1 MYLLCDEKHVYVFSD
16 YRVEAYDKLALVN
29 SEEKNLLWKSEKLK
43 ENLNKLVNSKD
54 HIYGIGKNLL
64 VKVSKTDGSTEWLT
78 FNEDLVDIFCTYG
91 DLYLLSKTSLFRM
104 PIDKF
109 AHAGVKRLSVS
120 DLMEKPF
127 LCFCASDEHIYLAS
141 TNYLYMVE
149 RNGGKRVE
157 KALTDVCILLI
168 SEEGPI
174 AIKSDGKILNMDE
187 GLQVVSSGEFDGE
200 PIKAE
205 YNVYHTF
212 LLTSTGLHVFGTAGN
227 RIAHISD
234 SKYISFAEGL
244 NHIYLYKEDG
254 LHVASKIDLLGDN
267 YQNVDLA
274 TVSAILF
281 ASLMLFEKE
290 KGSKVSIK
298 ERHGFLD
305 IRVDG
310 KAINMEKLVFRLS
323 KYFPE
328 VFILFSNIGY
338 YKSLLEFGMRFELI
352 KREADSLILNED
364 TLNHLVKKHSAFET
378 FHKDIVSLVSSCL
391 L

>member
-1 MYLLCDEKHVYVFSD
+1 MYLLCDEKRVYVSTN
-16 YRVEAYDKLALVN
+16 YRVEAYDKPTLVN
-29 SEEKNLLWKSEKLK
+29 SEEKHLLWKSEKLK
-43 ENLNKLVNSKD
+43 ENLNKLVNAKEY
-54 HIYGIGKNLL
+54 IYGIGKNLL
-64 VKVSKTDGSTEWLT
+64 VRVGKTDGSTEELV
-78 FNEDLVDIFCTYG
+78 FNEDLVDIFCTYS

-109 AHAGVKRLSVS
+109 THAEIKRLSVS

-127 LCFCASDEHIYLAS
+127 SCFCASDEYIYLAS
-141 TNYLYMVE
+141 KSYLYKIG
-149 RNGGKRVE
+149 RNGEKKAE
-157 KALTDVCILLI
+157 KALTDVRILLI

-174 AIKSDGKILNMDE
+174 AIKGNGNVLNMDE
-187 GLQVVSSGEFDGE
+187 GIQVVSSGEFDGE

-254 LHVASKIDLLGDN
+254 LHVASKMDILGDN

-274 TVSAILF
+274 TVSAILW

-290 KGSKVSIK
+290 KGAKVSVK

-305 IRVDG
+305 MRVDET
-310 KAINMEKLVFRLS
+310 AINMEKLVFKLS
-323 KYFPE
+323 KYFPD
-328 VFILFSNIGY
+328 VFVLFSNIGY
-338 YKSLLEFGMRFELI
+338 YESLLEFATRFELI
-352 KREADSLILNED
+352 KREDDNLILNED
-364 TLNHLVKKHSAFET
+364 MLNHLVKKHSAFET
-378 FHKDIVSLVSSCL
+378 FRKDIVSLVSSCL

>member
-1 MYLLCDEKHVYVFSD
+1 MYLLCDEKRVYVSTN
-16 YRVEAYDKLALVN
+16 YRVEAYDKPTLVN
-29 SEEKNLLWKSEKLK
+29 SEEKHLLWKSEKLK
-43 ENLNKLVNSKD
+43 ENLNKLVNAKD
-54 HIYGIGKNLL
+54 YIYGIGKNLL
-64 VKVSKTDGSTEWLT
+64 VRVGKTDGSTEELV
-78 FNEDLVDIFCTYG
+78 FNEDLVDIFCTYS

-109 AHAGVKRLSVS
+109 THAEIKRLSVS

-127 LCFCASDEHIYLAS
+127 SCFCASDEYIYLAS
-141 TNYLYMVE
+141 KSYLYKMG
-149 RNGGKRVE
+149 RNGEKKAE
-157 KALTDVCILLI
+157 KALTDVRILLI

-174 AIKSDGKILNMDE
+174 AIKGNGNVLNMDE
-187 GLQVVSSGEFDGE
+187 GIQVVSSGEFDGE

-244 NHIYLYKEDG
+244 NHLYLYKEDG
-254 LHVASKIDLLGDN
+254 LHVASKMDILGDN

-274 TVSAILF
+274 TVSAILW

-290 KGSKVSIK
+290 KGAKVSVK

-305 IRVDG
+305 MRVDET
-310 KAINMEKLVFRLS
+310 AINMEKLVFKLS
-323 KYFPE
+323 KYFPD
-328 VFILFSNIGY
+328 VFVLFSNIGY
-338 YKSLLEFGMRFELI
+338 YESLLEFATRFEII
-352 KREADSLILNED
+352 KREDDNLILNED
-364 TLNHLVKKHSAFET
+364 MLNHLVKKHSAFET
-378 FHKDIVSLVSSCL
+378 FRKDIVSLVSSCL

>member
-1 MYLLCDEKHVYVFSD
+1 MYLLCDEKRVYVSTN
-16 YRVEAYDKLALVN
+16 YRVEAYDKPTLVN
-29 SEEKNLLWKSEKLK
+29 SEEKHLLWKSEKLK
-43 ENLNKLVNSKD
+43 ENLNKLVNAKEY
-54 HIYGIGKNLL
+54 IYGIGKNLL
-64 VKVSKTDGSTEWLT
+64 VRVGKTDGSTEELV
-78 FNEDLVDIFCTYG
+78 FNEDLVDIFCTYS
-91 DLYLLSKTSLFRM
+91 DLYFLSKTSLFRM

-109 AHAGVKRLSVS
+109 THAEIKRLSVS

-127 LCFCASDEHIYLAS
+127 SCFCASDEYIYLAS
-141 TNYLYMVE
+141 KSYLYKMG
-149 RNGGKRVE
+149 RNGEKKAE
-157 KALTDVCILLI
+157 KALTDVRILLI

-174 AIKSDGKILNMDE
+174 AIKGNGNVLNMDE
-187 GLQVVSSGEFDGE
+187 GIQVVSSGEFDGE

-244 NHIYLYKEDG
+244 NHLYLYKEDG
-254 LHVASKIDLLGDN
+254 LHVASKMDILGDN

-274 TVSAILF
+274 TVSAILW

-290 KGSKVSIK
+290 KGAQVSVK

-305 IRVDG
+305 MRVDET
-310 KAINMEKLVFRLS
+310 AINMEKLVFKLS
-323 KYFPE
+323 KYFPD
-328 VFILFSNIGY
+328 VFVLFSNIGY
-338 YKSLLEFGMRFELI
+338 YESLLEFATRFELI
-352 KREADSLILNED
+352 KREDDNLILNED
-364 TLNHLVKKHSAFET
+364 MLNHLVKKHSAFET
-378 FHKDIVSLVSSCL
+378 FRKDIVSLVSSCL

>member
-1 MYLLCDEKHVYVFSD
+1 VYVSTN
-16 YRVEAYDKLALVN
+16 YRVEAYDKPTLVN
-29 SEEKNLLWKSEKLK
+29 SEEKHLLWKSEKLK
-43 ENLNKLVNSKD
+43 ENLNKLVNAKD
-54 HIYGIGKNLL
+54 YIYGIGKNLL
-64 VKVSKTDGSTEWLT
+64 VRVGKTDGSTEELV
-78 FNEDLVDIFCTYG
+78 FNEDLVDIFCTYS

-109 AHAGVKRLSVS
+109 THAEIKRLSVS

-127 LCFCASDEHIYLAS
+127 SCFCASDEYIYLAS
-141 TNYLYMVE
+141 KSYLYKMG
-149 RNGGKRVE
+149 RNGEKKAE
-157 KALTDVCILLI
+157 KALTDVRILLI

-174 AIKSDGKILNMDE
+174 AIKGNGNVLNMDE
-187 GLQVVSSGEFDGE
+187 GIQVVSSGEFDGE

-244 NHIYLYKEDG
+244 NHLYLYKEDG
-254 LHVASKIDLLGDN
+254 LHVASKMDILGDN

-274 TVSAILF
+274 TVSAILW

-290 KGSKVSIK
+290 KGAKVSVK

-305 IRVDG
+305 MRVDET
-310 KAINMEKLVFRLS
+310 AINMEKLVFKLS
-323 KYFPE
+323 KYFPD
-328 VFILFSNIGY
+328 VFVLFSNIGY
-338 YKSLLEFGMRFELI
+338 YESLLEFATRFELI
-352 KREADSLILNED
+352 KREDDNLILNED
-364 TLNHLVKKHSAFET
+364 MLNHLVKKHSAFET
-378 FHKDIVSLVSSCL
+378 FRKDIVSLVSSCL

>member
-1 MYLLCDEKHVYVFSD
+1 MYLLCDEKRVYVSTN
-16 YRVEAYDKLALVN
+16 YRVEAYDKPTLVN
-29 SEEKNLLWKSEKLK
+29 SEEKHLLWKSEKLK
-43 ENLNKLVNSKD
+43 ENLNKLVNAKEY
-54 HIYGIGKNLL
+54 IYGIGKNLL
-64 VKVSKTDGSTEWLT
+64 VRVGKTDESTEELV
-78 FNEDLVDIFCTYG
+78 FNEDLVDIFCTYS

-109 AHAGVKRLSVS
+109 THAEIKRLSVS

-127 LCFCASDEHIYLAS
+127 SCFCASDEYIYLAS
-141 TNYLYMVE
+141 KSYLYKIG
-149 RNGGKRVE
+149 RNGEKKAE
-157 KALTDVCILLI
+157 KALTDVRILLI

-174 AIKSDGKILNMDE
+174 AIKGNGNVLNMDE
-187 GLQVVSSGEFDGE
+187 GIQVVSSGEFDGE

-244 NHIYLYKEDG
+244 NHLYLYKEDG
-254 LHVASKIDLLGDN
+254 LHVASKMDILGDN
-267 YQNVDLA
+267 YQNVDLT
-274 TVSAILF
+274 TVSAILW

-290 KGSKVSIK
+290 KGAKVSVK

-305 IRVDG
+305 MRVDET
-310 KAINMEKLVFRLS
+310 AINMEKLVFKLS
-323 KYFPE
+323 KYFPD
-328 VFILFSNIGY
+328 VFVLFSNIGY
-338 YKSLLEFGMRFELI
+338 YESLLEFATRFELI
-352 KREADSLILNED
+352 KREDDNLILNED
-364 TLNHLVKKHSAFET
+364 MLNHLVKKHSAFET
-378 FHKDIVSLVSSCL
+378 FRKDIVSLVSSCL

>member
-1 MYLLCDEKHVYVFSD
+1 MYLLCDEKRVYVSTN
-16 YRVEAYDKLALVN
+16 YRVEAYDKPTLVN
-29 SEEKNLLWKSEKLK
+29 SEEKHLLWKSEKLK
-43 ENLNKLVNSKD
+43 ENLNKLVNAKD
-54 HIYGIGKNLL
+54 YIYGIGKNLL
-64 VKVSKTDGSTEWLT
+64 VRVGKTDGSTEELV
-78 FNEDLVDIFCTYG
+78 FNEDLVDIFCTYS

-109 AHAGVKRLSVS
+109 THAEIKRLSVS

-127 LCFCASDEHIYLAS
+127 SCFCASDEYIYLAS
-141 TNYLYMVE
+141 KSYLYKIG
-149 RNGGKRVE
+149 RNGEKKAE
-157 KALTDVCILLI
+157 KALTDVRILLI

-174 AIKSDGKILNMDE
+174 AIKGNGNVLNMDE
-187 GLQVVSSGEFDGE
+187 GIQVVSSGEFDGE

-244 NHIYLYKEDG
+244 NHLYLYKEDG
-254 LHVASKIDLLGDN
+254 LHVASKMDILGDN

-274 TVSAILF
+274 TVSAILW

-290 KGSKVSIK
+290 KGSKVSVK

-305 IRVDG
+305 MRVDET
-310 KAINMEKLVFRLS
+310 AINMEKLVFKLS
-323 KYFPE
+323 KYFPD
-328 VFILFSNIGY
+328 VFVLFSNIGY
-338 YKSLLEFGMRFELI
+338 YESLLEFATRFELI
-352 KREADSLILNED
+352 KREDDNLILNED
-364 TLNHLVKKHSAFET
+364 MLNHLVKKHSAFET
-378 FHKDIVSLVSSCL
+378 FRKDIVSLVSSCL

>member
-1 MYLLCDEKHVYVFSD
+1 MYLLCDEKRVYVSTN
-16 YRVEAYDKLALVN
+16 YRVEAYDKPTLVN
-29 SEEKNLLWKSEKLK
+29 SEEKHLLWKSEKLK
-43 ENLNKLVNSKD
+43 ENLNKLVNAKD
-54 HIYGIGKNLL
+54 YIYGIGKNLL
-64 VKVSKTDGSTEWLT
+64 VRVGKTDGSTEELV
-78 FNEDLVDIFCTYG
+78 FNEDLVDIFCTYS

-109 AHAGVKRLSVS
+109 THAEIKRLSVS

-127 LCFCASDEHIYLAS
+127 SCFCASDEYIYLAS
-141 TNYLYMVE
+141 KSYLYKMG
-149 RNGGKRVE
+149 RNGEKKAE
-157 KALTDVCILLI
+157 KALTDVRILLI

-174 AIKSDGKILNMDE
+174 AIKGNGNVLNMDE
-187 GLQVVSSGEFDGE
+187 GIQVVSSGEFDGE

-244 NHIYLYKEDG
+244 NHLYLYKEDG
-254 LHVASKIDLLGDN
+254 LHVASKMDILGDN

-274 TVSAILF
+274 TVSAILW

-290 KGSKVSIK
+290 KGAKVSVK

-305 IRVDG
+305 MRVDET
-310 KAINMEKLVFRLS
+310 AINMEKLVFRLS
-323 KYFPE
+323 KYFPD
-328 VFILFSNIGY
+328 VFVLFSNIGY
-338 YKSLLEFGMRFELI
+338 YESLLEFGTRFELI
-352 KREADSLILNED
+352 KREDDNLILNED
-364 TLNHLVKKHSAFET
+364 MLNHLVKKHSAFET
-378 FHKDIVSLVSSCL
+378 FRKDIVSLVSSCL

>member
-1 MYLLCDEKHVYVFSD
+1 MYLLCDEKRVYVSTN
-16 YRVEAYDKLALVN
+16 YRVEAYDKPTLVN
-29 SEEKNLLWKSEKLK
+29 SEEKHLLWKSEKLK
-43 ENLNKLVNSKD
+43 ENLNKLVNAKEY
-54 HIYGIGKNLL
+54 IYGIGKNLL
-64 VKVSKTDGSTEWLT
+64 VRVGKTDGSTEELV
-78 FNEDLVDIFCTYG
+78 FNEDLVDIFCTYS

-109 AHAGVKRLSVS
+109 THAEIKRLSVS

-127 LCFCASDEHIYLAS
+127 SCFCASDEYIYLAS
-141 TNYLYMVE
+141 KSYLYKIG
-149 RNGGKRVE
+149 RNGEKKAE
-157 KALTDVCILLI
+157 KALTDVRILLI

-174 AIKSDGKILNMDE
+174 AIKGNGNVLNMDE
-187 GLQVVSSGEFDGE
+187 GIQVVSSGEFDGE

-244 NHIYLYKEDG
+244 NHLYLYKEDG
-254 LHVASKIDLLGDN
+254 LHVASKMDILGDN

-274 TVSAILF
+274 TVSAILW

-290 KGSKVSIK
+290 KGSKVSVK

-305 IRVDG
+305 MRVDET
-310 KAINMEKLVFRLS
+310 AINMEKLVFKLS
-323 KYFPE
+323 KYFPD
-328 VFILFSNIGY
+328 VFVLFSNIGY
-338 YKSLLEFGMRFELI
+338 YESLLEFATRFELI
-352 KREADSLILNED
+352 KREDDNLILNED
-364 TLNHLVKKHSAFET
+364 MLNHLVKKHSAFET
-378 FHKDIVSLVSSCL
+378 FRKDIVSLVSSCL

>member
-1 MYLLCDEKHVYVFSD
+1 MYLLCDEKRVYVSTN
-16 YRVEAYDKLALVN
+16 YRVEAYDKPTLVN
-29 SEEKNLLWKSEKLK
+29 SEEKHLLWKSEKLK
-43 ENLNKLVNSKD
+43 ENLNKLVNAKEY
-54 HIYGIGKNLL
+54 IYGIGKNLL
-64 VKVSKTDGSTEWLT
+64 VRVGKTDGSTEELV
-78 FNEDLVDIFCTYG
+78 FNEDLVDIFCTYS

-109 AHAGVKRLSVS
+109 THAEIKRLSVS

-127 LCFCASDEHIYLAS
+127 SCFCASDEYIYLAS
-141 TNYLYMVE
+141 KSYLYKIG
-149 RNGGKRVE
+149 RNGEKKAE
-157 KALTDVCILLI
+157 KALTDVRILLI
-168 SEEGPI
+168 SEEGLI
-174 AIKSDGKILNMDE
+174 AIKGNGNVLNMDE
-187 GLQVVSSGEFDGE
+187 GIQVVSSGEFDGE

-244 NHIYLYKEDG
+244 NHLYLYKEDG
-254 LHVASKIDLLGDN
+254 LHVASKMDILGDN

-274 TVSAILF
+274 TVSAILC

-290 KGSKVSIK
+290 KGSKVSVK

-305 IRVDG
+305 MRVDET
-310 KAINMEKLVFRLS
+310 AINMEKLVFKLS
-323 KYFPE
+323 KYFPD
-328 VFILFSNIGY
+328 VFVLFSNIGY
-338 YKSLLEFGMRFELI
+338 YESLLEFATRFELI
-352 KREADSLILNED
+352 KREDDNLILNED
-364 TLNHLVKKHSAFET
+364 MLNHLVKKHSAFET
-378 FHKDIVSLVSSCL
+378 FRKDIVSLVSSCL

>member
-1 MYLLCDEKHVYVFSD
+1 MYLLCDEKRVYVSTN
-16 YRVEAYDKLALVN
+16 YRVEAYDKPTLVN
-29 SEEKNLLWKSEKLK
+29 SEEKHLLWKSEKLK
-43 ENLNKLVNSKD
+43 ENLNKLVNAKD
-54 HIYGIGKNLL
+54 YIYGIGKNLL
-64 VKVSKTDGSTEWLT
+64 VRVGKTDGSTEELV
-78 FNEDLVDIFCTYG
+78 FNEDLVDIFCTYS

-109 AHAGVKRLSVS
+109 THAEIKRLSVS

-127 LCFCASDEHIYLAS
+127 SCFCASDEYIYLAS
-141 TNYLYMVE
+141 KSYLYKIG
-149 RNGGKRVE
+149 RNGEKKAE
-157 KALTDVCILLI
+157 KALTDVRILLI

-174 AIKSDGKILNMDE
+174 AIKGNGNVLNMDE
-187 GLQVVSSGEFDGE
+187 GIQVVSSGEFDGE

-244 NHIYLYKEDG
+244 NHLYLYKEDG
-254 LHVASKIDLLGDN
+254 LHVASKMDILGDN

-274 TVSAILF
+274 TVSAILW

-290 KGSKVSIK
+290 KGAKVSVK

-305 IRVDG
+305 MRVDET
-310 KAINMEKLVFRLS
+310 AINMEKLVFKLS
-323 KYFPE
+323 KYFPD
-328 VFILFSNIGY
+328 VFVLFSNIGY
-338 YKSLLEFGMRFELI
+338 YESLLEFATRFELI
-352 KREADSLILNED
+352 KREDDNLILNED
-364 TLNHLVKKHSAFET
+364 MLNHLVKKHSAFET
-378 FHKDIVSLVSSCL
+378 FRKDIVSLVSSCL

>member
-1 MYLLCDEKHVYVFSD
+1 MYLLCDEKRVYVSTN
-16 YRVEAYDKLALVN
+16 YRVEAYDKPTLVN
-29 SEEKNLLWKSEKLK
+29 SEEKHLLWKSEKLK
-43 ENLNKLVNSKD
+43 ENLNKLVNAKEY
-54 HIYGIGKNLL
+54 IYGIGKNLL
-64 VKVSKTDGSTEWLT
+64 VRVGKTDGSTEELV
-78 FNEDLVDIFCTYG
+78 FNEDLVDIFCTYS

-109 AHAGVKRLSVS
+109 THAEIKRLSVS

-127 LCFCASDEHIYLAS
+127 SCFCASDEYIYLAS
-141 TNYLYMVE
+141 KSYLYKIG
-149 RNGGKRVE
+149 RNGEKKAE
-157 KALTDVCILLI
+157 KALTDVRILLI

-174 AIKSDGKILNMDE
+174 AIKGNGNVLNMDE
-187 GLQVVSSGEFDGE
+187 GIQVVSSGEFDGE

-244 NHIYLYKEDG
+244 NHLYLYKEDG
-254 LHVASKIDLLGDN
+254 LHVASKMDILGDN

-274 TVSAILF
+274 TVSAILW

-290 KGSKVSIK
+290 KGAKVSVK

-305 IRVDG
+305 MRVDET
-310 KAINMEKLVFRLS
+310 AINMEKLVFKLS
-323 KYFPE
+323 KYFPD
-328 VFILFSNIGY
+328 VFVLFSNIGY
-338 YKSLLEFGMRFELI
+338 YESLLEFATRFELI
-352 KREADSLILNED
+352 KREDDNLILNED
-364 TLNHLVKKHSAFET
+364 MLNHLVKKHSAFET
-378 FHKDIVSLVSSCL
+378 FRKDIVSLVSSCL